1 MSLDFPV
8 HPRLKEEE
16 ELQLRELQQ
25 QLPFLKRTTLATAL
39 IVLGLS
45 VARAEG
51 GAQRLLGLLGRR
63 MQADGGASCPA

>member
-16 ELQLRELQQ
+16 EQQLRELQE

-51 GAQRLLGLLGRR
+51 GAQRLLGLLGKR
-63 MQADGGASCPA
+63 MQAAGGAA